1 MLFNHPPLK
10 KLYIRYSLKYFRYS
24 LNSGTLMSSSPKMG
38 RPATGKT
45 TTKCS
50 FSLNTEVLED
60 LKATADAIGVTRS
73 VFLSMLLA
81 ESLPLLKK
89 TALKI
94 KKSDEDPV
102 EVAQRYSDQSKAVL
116 DARIAQLRGSKDG
129 RQAS

>member
-1 MLFNHPPLK
+1 
-10 KLYIRYSLKYFRYS
+10 
-24 LNSGTLMSSSPKMG
+24 MSSSPKMG

-60 LKATADAIGVTRS
+60 LKITADAIGVTRS

-94 KKSDEDPV
+94 KESDDDPV
-102 EVAQRYSDQSKAVL
+102 EVAQRYSDQSKSIL